1 MAHVR
6 QSIRD
11 SVVTAVTGLSTTGS
25 VNYTIQDVIDDGAGI
40 TTLML
45 EAD

>member
-1 MAHVR
+1 MPVG
-6 QSIRD
+6 QI
-11 SVVTAVTGLSTTGS
+11 TTFPVDKS
-25 VNYTIQDVIDDGAGI
+25 LCSALVAENTNYTARDVIDDGAGK